1 MFLAHCVLMPARAH
15 VAVNE
20 MTEAANKFLASLT
33 PEQNA
38 KASFQFKDDERE
50 NWHYIPKTRKGLTIK
65 EMTEPQRKLAHALLK
80 SGLSDHGYNKA
91 TNIMSLEPVLH
102 ELEGAARKFP
112 RDPELYHFLVFGKP
126 DAKGTWSWRVE
137 GHHVSMNFTIIQGQ
151 FVTTTPSFMG
161 SNPAEVKE
169 GPRKGLRVLAEE
181 EDLGRQFVKSLNE
194 EQRKAAVV
202 ESAAPKEIFTE
213 AKRHVKPLDALGLQS
228 SKLNKEHSALLFNLV
243 KAYVQR
249 YRADLADDDLKKIE
263 KAGLDKIQFAWYGG
277 LERGEGH
284 YYRLQGPTFLMEY
297 DNTQN
302 NNNHVHAVW
311 RDFANDFGE
320 DLLRKHYQD
329 APHP

>member
-1 MFLAHCVLMPARAH
+1 M
-15 VAVNE
+15 
-20 MTEAANKFLASLT
+20 
-33 PEQNA
+33 
-38 KASFQFKDDERE
+38 
-50 NWHYIPKTRKGLTIK
+50 
-65 EMTEPQRKLAHALLK
+65 
-80 SGLSDHGYNKA
+80 
-91 TNIMSLEPVLH
+91 
-102 ELEGAARKFP
+102 
-112 RDPELYHFLVFGKP
+112 
-126 DAKGTWSWRVE
+126 
-137 GHHVSMNFTIIQGQ
+137 
-151 FVTTTPSFMG
+151 
-161 SNPAEVKE
+161 
-169 GPRKGLRVLAEE
+169 
-181 EDLGRQFVKSLNE
+181 
-194 EQRKAAVV
+194 
-202 ESAAPKEIFTE
+202 
-213 AKRHVKPLDALGLQS
+213 KPLDALGLQS
-228 SKLNKEHSALLFNLV
+228 SKLNKEQSALLFNLV